1 MHSHKLEKENFNW
14 ESLCLKTGKS
24 QTISRFFFSIYEAE
38 IGYKSEKK
46 IVFIDDTQLA
56 IPVSTGQ
63 YICVT
68 ISSSMVT

>member
-1 MHSHKLEKENFNW
+1 MFKN
-14 ESLCLKTGKS
+14 KTKPFLDLGVG
-24 QTISRFFFSIYEAE
+24 FFFSNYEVE

-46 IVFIDDTQLA
+46 KVFIDDTQLA

>member
-1 MHSHKLEKENFNW
+1 M
-14 ESLCLKTGKS
+14 LKKKKQKPFLDLGVEG
-24 QTISRFFFSIYEAE
+24 FFPFMKVE

-46 IVFIDDTQLA
+46 KVFIDDTQLA